1 MVWMKPDSGRETEM
15 DSPKLFFDCVHCAG
29 SVYQGI
35 DKSGAWIHRG
45 VVCMKHGVDVVCG
58 DCPDYESEE
67 EQ

>member
-1 MVWMKPDSGRETEM
+1 M

-45 VVCMKHGVDVVCG
+45 VVCMEHGVDVICG
-58 DCPDYESEE
+58 DYPDYESEE

>member
-1 MVWMKPDSGRETEM
+1 M

-35 DKSGAWIHRG
+35 DKSGEWVSHG
-45 VVCMKHGVDVVCG
+45 VLCMKHDGIMVCG
-58 DCPDYESEE
+58 DCPEYEPEE